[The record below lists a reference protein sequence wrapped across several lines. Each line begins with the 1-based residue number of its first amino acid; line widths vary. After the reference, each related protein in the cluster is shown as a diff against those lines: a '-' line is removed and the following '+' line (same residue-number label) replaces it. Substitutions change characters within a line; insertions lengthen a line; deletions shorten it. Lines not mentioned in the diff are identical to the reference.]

1 MQPGVG
7 FEAET
12 HAFAS
17 LGFVFPAETNV
28 FQRKKGLF
36 SPGQTT
42 VCFARV
48 GTSTRKENPG
58 SLKHFFFGQRK
69 RFCAKRFLEQTQTWL
84 VST

>member
-58 SLKHFFFGQRK
+58 SLKHFFFL
-69 RFCAKRFLEQTQTWL
+69 AKGNVFAPKGFWNKLKHG
-84 VST
+84 